1 MSDWEDEPF
10 VDTNG
15 ARGGDWSDGE
25 NKGKSFSGGAQD
37 GGAGGGGDGGGGGYQ
52 GRNPDGFGRGF
63 KRGDAG
69 RGGGAGGY
77 RGGNRDGDD
86 DAGGFREGEGDFRGG
101 RREGKVS
108 FRGAEGGSRGGRREG
123 EGDFC
128 GGASGFRGGR
138 REGEG
143 SFRGGRREEKG
154 EEKGNFRGEEGG
166 FHGGRREEEGGFR
179 GEEGGFRG
187 EEGGF
192 RGGRREEERG
202 FRGEEGGFRGGR
214 REEEGGF
221 RGGEGGFRGGEG
233 GFHGGRR
240 EEEGGSRSGEGGF
253 RGGRREEGGF
263 CGEGGGF
270 RGRRY
275 ENEDGDERHGRREG
289 FNKEPRGERNERGE
303 AGFERR
309 RRNEDDIN
317 NNNDIVEDVQKK
329 REFYIPPAP
338 SNDETEIFSSGIA
351 SGINFSKYDNIPVK
365 VTGNDVPP
373 GIKNFTSAD
382 LRGIIVENVKKSGY
396 KVPTPIQKR
405 AIPVITAGRD
415 LMACAQTGSG
425 KTASFL
431 LPIISKLLDDPQ
443 DLEFGRPQAVIVSPT
458 RELAIQIF
466 DEARKF
472 AYETYLKIGI
482 VYGGTS
488 FRHQNDCITKGSH
501 VLIATL
507 GRLLDFVDRAFVT
520 FEDTRFVVL
529 DEADRMLD
537 MGFSEGMRKLM
548 THVTMRPQ
556 HQTLMFSATFPEDI
570 QRLAGEFL
578 NNYVFVAIGMVGG
591 ACSDVKQTIY
601 EVSKFNKR
609 AKLMEILRE
618 EADGTIV
625 FVETKR
631 GADFLASYLSE
642 TEFPTTSIHG
652 DRLQSQR
659 EQALRDFKN
668 GSMKVLIATSVAS
681 RGLDIK
687 NIKHVIN
694 YDMPKNIDD
703 YVHRI
708 GRTGR
713 VGNNGR
719 ATTFFDPD
727 QDRVIAADLIK
738 ILDGAGQTVP
748 EFLRNLGAC
757 GGGGYS
763 TEDFGGVDVRGRG
776 NYVNDATNVEAD
788 EDWE

>member
-15 ARGGDWSDGE
+15 ARGGDWSDDE
-25 NKGKSFSGGAQD
+25 KGKSFSGGAED
-37 GGAGGGGDGGGGGYQ
+37 GGSGGGGAGGGYQ

-101 RREGKVS
+101 RREGKV
-108 FRGAEGGSRGGRREG
+108 
-123 EGDFC
+123 
-128 GGASGFRGGR
+128 
-138 REGEG
+138 
-143 SFRGGRREEKG
+143 
-154 EEKGNFRGEEGG
+154 
-166 FHGGRREEEGGFR
+166 
-179 GEEGGFRG
+179 
-187 EEGGF
+187 
-192 RGGRREEERG
+192 
-202 FRGEEGGFRGGR
+202 
-214 REEEGGF
+214 GF
-221 RGGEGGFRGGEG
+221 RGGEGGFRGGRREGEG
-233 GFHGGRR
+233 GFRGEEGGFGGERREKEGGFRGEGGGFRGGRR

-253 RGGRREEGGF
+253 RGGEGGFRGGRREEGGF
-263 CGEGGGF
+263 HGEGGGF

-275 ENEDGDERHGRREG
+275 ENEDGDERRGRREG
-289 FNKEPRGERNERGE
+289 FNQEPRGERNERGE

-507 GRLLDFVDRAFVT
+507 GRLLDFVDRTFVT

-727 QDRVIAADLIK
+727 QDRLIAADLIK

-763 TEDFGGVDVRGRG
+763 SQDFGGVDVRGRG